1 MHITI
6 RSASFFEH
14 LKRDSI
20 LPELFLSDPRQRSSE
35 RKVQAAP
42 PSRDRV
48 AMFEQMDQ
56 VCEIASGCT

>member
-42 PSRDRV
+42 RDRV